1 MIKKILVTNR
11 GEIAVRV
18 IRAAKELGIKT
29 VAIHSEADKDS
40 LHTRLADQDVC
51 IGPAL
56 SKDSYLNI
64 PAIISAAEITGAD
77 AVHPGYGFLSE
88 NAKFSR
94 ICRDHNITF
103 IGPTPEAIE
112 LLGDKASARKTM
124 SEVGVPITP
133 GTGIIKDVS
142 EAMKFAHEV
151 GYPVIVK
158 ATAGG
163 GGKGMRVAWSD
174 DELASILPIAQAEA
188 QTAFG
193 NPDVYVE
200 KYLQNPRH
208 IEIQFI
214 ADKHGNAVYLFE
226 RDCSIQRRHQKLI
239 EEAPSPALSPEI
251 RKKMG
256 EAACRGA
263 LHAGY
268 YGAGTMEFLFDE
280 ESQQFYFMEVN
291 ARIQVEH
298 PVTELITGVDLIKE
312 QILVAMGEKLSF
324 KQEDLKVNGH
334 AIECRINAEDPYMN
348 FMPVPGKITELHFP
362 GGPGIRI
369 DSHIYAGYEIP
380 KYYDSLVAKVL
391 AWGRDRQEA
400 IARMRRLLDEMRIE
414 GIKTTAPFH
423 RQMMDNPDFI
433 KGNYSTKFMENF
445 KLK

>member
-214 ADKHGNAVYLFE
+214 ADKHGNAVYLFPQVN
-226 RDCSIQRRHQKLI
+226 QRMC
-239 EEAPSPALSPEI
+239 PT
-251 RKKMG
+251 
-256 EAACRGA
+256 
-263 LHAGY
+263 
-268 YGAGTMEFLFDE
+268 YGL
-280 ESQQFYFMEVN
+280 ESQKS
-291 ARIQVEH
+291 R
-298 PVTELITGVDLIKE
+298 
-312 QILVAMGEKLSF
+312 
-324 KQEDLKVNGH
+324 
-334 AIECRINAEDPYMN
+334 
-348 FMPVPGKITELHFP
+348 
-362 GGPGIRI
+362 
-369 DSHIYAGYEIP
+369 
-380 KYYDSLVAKVL
+380 
-391 AWGRDRQEA
+391 
-400 IARMRRLLDEMRIE
+400 
-414 GIKTTAPFH
+414 
-423 RQMMDNPDFI
+423 
-433 KGNYSTKFMENF
+433 
-445 KLK
+445 

>member
-18 IRAAKELGIKT
+18 IRAAKELGLKT

-40 LHTRLADQDVC
+40 LHTKLADQDVC

-88 NAKFSR
+88 NSKFAR
-94 ICRDHNITF
+94 ICADHNLIF
-103 IGPTPEAIE
+103 IGPSGDVMDM
-112 LLGDKASARKTM
+112 LGDKATARKTM

-142 EAMKFAHEV
+142 EALKFAHEV

-174 DELASILPIAQAEA
+174 DELSSILPIAQAEA

-214 ADKHGNAVYLFE
+214 ADKHGNVAALFE

-239 EEAPSPALSPEI
+239 EEAPSPALPDKI
-251 RKKMG
+251 REKMI
-256 EAACRGA
+256 EAVRRGA
-263 LHAGY
+263 AHAGY
-268 YGAGTMEFLFDE
+268 FGAGTMEFLYDE
-280 ESQQFYFMEVN
+280 EAGQFYFMEVN

-298 PVTELITGVDLIKE
+298 PVTELITGVDLVKE
-312 QILVAMGEKLSF
+312 QIRVAMGEKLSF
-324 KQEDLKVNGH
+324 TQEDLRINGH

-348 FMPVPGKITELHFP
+348 FMPVPGKITNLHFP

-380 KYYDSLVAKVL
+380 KFYDSLVAKVL
-391 AWGRDRQEA
+391 AWGRNREEA

-433 KGNYSTKFMENF
+433 RGAYSTKFMENF
-445 KLK
+445 KMK